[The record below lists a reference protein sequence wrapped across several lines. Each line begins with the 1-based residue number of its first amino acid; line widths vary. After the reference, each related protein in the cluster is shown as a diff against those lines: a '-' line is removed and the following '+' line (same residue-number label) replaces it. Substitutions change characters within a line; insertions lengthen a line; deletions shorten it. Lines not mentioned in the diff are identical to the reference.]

1 MTNKQ
6 LYKRLTF
13 IQNKFIDSKT
23 DYNVVLTYHTGLT
36 PYFSVNIYNIMDNTT
51 MYRNIFISNDS
62 TLNEDLKQLK
72 EVTNEFLNKE

>member
-23 DYNVVLTYHTGLT
+23 NYNVLLSYHTGLT
-36 PYFSVNIYNIMDNTT
+36 SYFSVHIYNVMDNTT
-51 MYRNIFISNDS
+51 IYRNIFISNDP

-72 EVTNEFLNKE
+72 EITDELLNKE

>member
-23 DYNVVLTYHTGLT
+23 DYNITLTCCTGLT
-36 PYFSVNIYNIMDNTT
+36 YYFNFHIYNIMDNTT
-51 MYRNIFISNDS
+51 IYRNNFSVECPE
-62 TLNEDLKQLK
+62 LNEDLKQLK
-72 EVTNEFLNKE
+72 EVTDELLNKE

>member
-23 DYNVVLTYHTGLT
+23 DYNVVLSYHASISS
-36 PYFSVNIYNIMDNTT
+36 YFSVYIYNDMDNTII
-51 MYRNIFISNDS
+51 YRNVFISNDPK
-62 TLNEDLKQLK
+62 LNEDLKQLK
-72 EVTNEFLNKE
+72 EVTDELLNKE

>member
-23 DYNVVLTYHTGLT
+23 DYNVVLSYHASINS
-36 PYFSVNIYNIMDNTT
+36 YFSVYIYNVMDNTT
-51 MYRNIFISNDS
+51 MYRGIFISEDFK
-62 TLNEDLKQLK
+62 LNENLKQLK
-72 EVTNEFLNKE
+72 EVTDELLNKE